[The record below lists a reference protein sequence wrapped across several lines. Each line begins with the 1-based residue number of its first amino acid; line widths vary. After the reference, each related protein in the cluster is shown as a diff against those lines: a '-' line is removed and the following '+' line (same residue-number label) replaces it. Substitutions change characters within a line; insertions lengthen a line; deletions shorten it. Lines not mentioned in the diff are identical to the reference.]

1 MRAGRGFLIGVGVLG
16 WLAAAALALW
26 LVWRTGF
33 LGIALIG
40 VAIWFICI
48 RVELEKEGAV
58 GHELTPTL
66 FAEQIKA
73 RQRMSRSERAA
84 LSAEQTALAHW
95 AGFIRQFGIALAGI
109 GLGGFVLYQL

>member
-1 MRAGRGFLIGVGVLG
+1 MRAGRGFLIGVGLLG
-16 WLAAAALALW
+16 WSAAAALALW
-26 LVWRTGF
+26 LVSRTGF

-40 VAIWFICI
+40 VAIWFICV
-48 RVELEKEGAV
+48 RVESEKEGAV

-73 RQRMSRSERAA
+73 RQQMSRSERAA
-84 LSAEQTALAHW
+84 LVAEQTAVTLW
-95 AGFIRQFGIALAGI
+95 ARFIRQFGIALAGI